1 MKSVVEWILYIGF
14 ALLIFSFATNDI
26 PFIDLQDLPDAIIDS
41 VSTHEQAEL
50 IPAKTMAGS
59 EVCNDGID
67 VNILCVELLQYEG
80 FRDSD
85 IDSIIGGLEDGIR
98 KYPLTEKELTV
109 GWAGFGSEG
118 GLINYLGVVLW
129 NTKEDVI
136 SDIAIDLCQ
145 YTGVAREY
153 RALCTQGVEDSLNP
167 ISNNDTVL
175 GVYIEISDIDNGHTI
190 LIKES
195 AFDSNRDIREVVAHE
210 YFHMYQRVH
219 DKHNMSESMLAN
231 KNQFPTRGPYWFI
244 EGSAEYSALITAND
258 NGWLNMK
265 DQLQSSINEISYRR
279 KQEDNQ
285 YSKTL
290 LISENITRADHESL
304 TTDKRSTSNVYIISG
319 LAVAYAVALSS
330 HDSVMVDYW
339 DDLQEYGAKESFIR
353 NVGMSFE
360 EFQIEFEELLDSE
373 STNKQLEI
381 LMGLVVDN

>member
-1 MKSVVEWILYIGF
+1 MKSVGEWVLYIGF
-14 ALLIFSFATNDI
+14 ALLVFYVVRNGI
-26 PFIDLQDLPDAIIDS
+26 PFIDLQDLPDAILDS
-41 VSTHEQAEL
+41 VSTHEEAEL

-67 VNILCVELLQYEG
+67 VKILCVEILEYEG
-80 FRDSD
+80 FRNSGKDV
-85 IDSIIGGLEDGIR
+85 IIEGLESVIR
-98 KYPLTEKELTV
+98 KYSLTEKELTV
-109 GWAGFGSEG
+109 GWVGFGSEG

-136 SDIAIDLCQ
+136 NDIAIDLCQ

-153 RALCTQGVEDSLNP
+153 RALCTEGLENSLNP
-167 ISNNDTVL
+167 IINNDNVL
-175 GVYIEISDIDNGHTI
+175 GGYLEINDIDNGHTI
-190 LIKES
+190 LIKDS
-195 AFDSNRDIREVVAHE
+195 TFDSNRDVREIIAHE

-219 DKHNMSESMLAN
+219 DKYNMSESMLTN
-231 KNQFPTRGPYWFI
+231 KNKFPTRGPYWFI

-265 DQLQSSINEISYRR
+265 DQLQSDINEISYCR
-279 KQEDNQ
+279 KQEDKQ

-290 LISENITRADHESL
+290 SISENITRADHESL
-304 TTDKRSTSNVYIISG
+304 TTNEQAGSNVYSVSL

-339 DDLQEYGAKESFIR
+339 DDLQEYGPNESFIR

-360 EFQIEFEELLDSE
+360 EFQIQFEELLDSE
-373 STNKQLEI
+373 SPNKQLEI
-381 LMGLVVDN
+381 LMRLVEDN